1 MPKLDATTWVRVGA
15 GAFVALAIVASAV
28 ESGRKEERV
37 GTAST
42 VSEASHDPLA
52 PELERCGALPPTAT
66 PDAACEHAWAANRA
80 RFLGGE
86 GSATGHA
93 SVGVAR

>member
-28 ESGRKEERV
+28 EMD
-37 GTAST
+37 GTRTPPEAPSA
-42 VSEASHDPLA
+42 VSEASRDPLA

-66 PDAACEHAWAANRA
+66 PDAACERAWAANRA
-80 RFLGGE
+80 RFLGE
-86 GSATGHA
+86 PA
-93 SVGVAR
+93 SPRR